1 MTNSVVHG
9 LPRWSLAVP
18 PLALVV
24 LVLSW
29 GRDLGTVLLVL
40 VCAGLGAAVIAA
52 VHHAEV
58 VAHKVGEPFGTL
70 ILALA
75 VTVIEVALIVT
86 LMASGGDKAASL
98 ARDTVFAAVMITCNG
113 ILGLSLVVG
122 SLRHRTQQFRV
133 HASGSALAV
142 ITALVTLSL
151 VLPTFTTST
160 PGATFSS
167 AQLAFA
173 GVVSLVM
180 YGVFVF
186 VQTIRH
192 RDYFLPVEHPVEDGA
207 QAGGAHQATAAA
219 RTGGAGRADA
229 DLPSTEGRSDAQ
241 PSPAGSEGELDAQL
255 SQTGDEGKS
264 DAQPSPATAATV
276 AARDGEAEAA
286 ADPVTEVVENE
297 NEDDDQ
303 ETHAAA
309 PSGRVALVS
318 LGMLFVCLIAV
329 VGLAKTV
336 SPKLEDA
343 VASAG
348 APVAVVGVIIAL
360 LVLLPETVAAVRAA
374 LRNRLQTS
382 LNLALGSALASI
394 GLTIPAIALASIWLD
409 GPLVLGL
416 SGTEMVLFAL
426 TVVISQLTLATGRA
440 TLLQGV
446 THLMVFS
453 AFLFLAV
460 SP

>member
-1 MTNSVVHG
+1 MTNSHVLSG

-24 LVLSW
+24 LAVSW
-29 GRDLGTVLLVL
+29 GRKPGVILLIL
-40 VCAGLGAAVIAA
+40 ICAGLGAAVIAA

-58 VAHKVGEPFGTL
+58 VAHRVGEPFGTL

-113 ILGLSLVVG
+113 ILGLALVVG
-122 SLRHRTQQFRV
+122 SLRHKTQEFRV

-142 ITALVTLSL
+142 MTALVTLSL

-160 PGATFSS
+160 PGATFSA

-173 GVVSLVM
+173 GVASLVM

-192 RDYFLPVEHPVEDGA
+192 RDYFLPNADPAVDP
-207 QAGGAHQATAAA
+207 TAKAA
-219 RTGGAGRADA
+219 R
-229 DLPSTEGRSDAQ
+229 
-241 PSPAGSEGELDAQL
+241 
-255 SQTGDEGKS
+255 
-264 DAQPSPATAATV
+264 
-276 AARDGEAEAA
+276 EAEAEGL
-286 ADPVTEVVENE
+286 ADLDGDG
-297 NEDDDQ
+297 EDDA
-303 ETHAAA
+303 HAQA
-309 PSGRVALVS
+309 PSTKVALLS
-318 LGMLFVCLIAV
+318 LALLFGCLIAV

-336 SPKLEDA
+336 SPKLESA
-343 VASAG
+343 VESAG
-348 APVAVVGVIIAL
+348 APLAVVGVVIAL

-394 GLTIPAIALASIWLD
+394 GLTIPAIAIASIWLD

-416 SGTEMVLFAL
+416 GGKEMVLFAL
-426 TVVISQLTLATGRA
+426 TVVVSMLTLATGRA
-440 TLLQGV
+440 TLLQGAV
-446 THLMVFS
+446 HLMIFGS
-453 AFLFLAV
+453 FLFLTV